1 MRVRSCLIDL
11 ALETLLVLR
20 GVAGFAVVVPVAAL
34 VAPEAAAVAGSTA
47 VAGSAAVAG
56 PAPVAAPTLVSFC
69 RLAALP
75 VQGLSTRLTLAL

>member
-34 VAPEAAAVAGSTA
+34 VAPEAAAVAGS
-47 VAGSAAVAG
+47 AAVAG

>member
-20 GVAGFAVVVPVAAL
+20 GVASFAVVVPVAAL
-34 VAPEAAAVAGSTA
+34 VAPEAAEAAA

>member
-1 MRVRSCLIDL
+1 M
-11 ALETLLVLR
+11 LR

-34 VAPEAAAVAGSTA
+34 VAPEAAA